1 MLGRPRASWMV
12 RLRSPCSHSHAGEPE
27 LPYDIVDRS
36 VVQAEQ
42 GFGVWIRI
50 QECGMLLSVLAGIVA
65 MELMHGLSRQLVPS
79 MLAFV

>member
-1 MLGRPRASWMV
+1 
-12 RLRSPCSHSHAGEPE
+12 
-27 LPYDIVDRS
+27 